1 MATIPQIRD
10 RLLKEF
16 SEPQADLLAHVV
28 TEAYDS
34 LATKADLHGLT
45 VVVRELADAQGRTEL
60 RVGELAD
67 AQGRTELRVG
77 ELADAQGRTE
87 LRVGELATAQKQTEL
102 QMRELSESQK
112 QTQLRMGELSEAQKQ
127 TELQMRE
134 LSEAQ
139 KQTQLR
145 MGELSEAQKQT
156 QLRMGELSEAQK
168 QTELRM
174 GEMSEAR
181 RHADV
186 EFGEM
191 SRAVSELAA
200 LQQQMLIRLDKNDG
214 RSFELFLRTHLPAY
228 LGRHMRRCRVI
239 SADQLLDTVEG
250 RLAEEEVD
258 DLLRADIVAT
268 AVVDGTP
275 MHLVGEVSCT
285 ADREDVVRAARRA
298 GHLRKAGLP
307 AMPFVAC
314 EAIGPKTLEL
324 ASREQVRV
332 LVEGRLLP
340 EAV

>member
-34 LATKADLHGLT
+34 LATRADLHELT
-45 VVVRELADAQGRTEL
+45 GVVKELATAQGRTEL
-60 RVGELAD
+60 RVEELAA
-67 AQGRTELRVG
+67 AQGRTELRVE
-77 ELADAQGRTE
+77 ELAAAQGRTE
-87 LRVGELATAQKQTEL
+87 LHVEELAA
-102 QMRELSESQK
+102 
-112 QTQLRMGELSEAQKQ
+112 AQKQ

-174 GEMSEAR
+174 GELSEAQKQTELRMGEFSEAQKQTER
-181 RHADV
+181 RMGEMSDAQKHTDIQ
-186 EFGEM
+186 FGEM

-250 RLAEEEVD
+250 RLAEEEID
-258 DLLRADIVAT
+258 DLLRADLVAT

-324 ASREQVRV
+324 ASSEQVRV
-332 LVEGRLLP
+332 LIEGRLLP

>member
-28 TEAYDS
+28 TDVYDS
-34 LATKADLHGLT
+34 LATKADLHELT
-45 VVVRELADAQGRTEL
+45 GAVKELAAAQGRTEL
-60 RVGELAD
+60 RVEELAA
-67 AQGRTELRVG
+67 AQGRTELRVE
-77 ELADAQGRTE
+77 ELAAAQGRTE
-87 LRVGELATAQKQTEL
+87 LRVEELAAAQGRTEL
-102 QMRELSESQK
+102 RVEELAAAQGRTELRVEELAAAQGRTELRVEELAAA
-112 QTQLRMGELSEAQKQ
+112 QGRTELRMGELSDAQS
-127 TELQMRE
+127 R
-134 LSEAQ
+134 
-139 KQTQLR
+139 
-145 MGELSEAQKQT
+145 
-156 QLRMGELSEAQK
+156 
-168 QTELRM
+168 TELRM
-174 GEMSEAR
+174 GEMSDAQK
-181 RHADV
+181 HTDIQ
-186 EFGEM
+186 FGEM
-191 SRAVSELAA
+191 SRAVAELAA

-250 RLAEEEVD
+250 RLAEEEID
-258 DLLRADIVAT
+258 DLLRADLVAT

-324 ASREQVRV
+324 AISEQVRV

>member
-34 LATKADLHGLT
+34 LATRADLHELT
-45 VVVRELADAQGRTEL
+45 GVVKELATAQGRTEL
-60 RVGELAD
+60 RVEELA
-67 AQGRTELRVG
+67 A
-77 ELADAQGRTE
+77 
-87 LRVGELATAQKQTEL
+87 
-102 QMRELSESQK
+102 
-112 QTQLRMGELSEAQKQ
+112 AQKQ

-156 QLRMGELSEAQK
+156 ELQMRELSEAQK

-174 GEMSEAR
+174 GELSGAQEQTERRMGEMSDAQSR
-181 RHADV
+181 TDIH
-186 EFGEM
+186 FGEM

-258 DLLRADIVAT
+258 DLLRADLVAT
-268 AVVDGTP
+268 AVVDGRP

-285 ADREDVVRAARRA
+285 ADHDDIVRAARRA
-298 GHLRKAGLP
+298 GHLHRAGLP

-324 ASREQVRV
+324 ASRENVRI

>member
-1 MATIPQIRD
+1 MATIPQIR
-10 RLLKEF
+10 
-16 SEPQADLLAHVV
+16 
-28 TEAYDS
+28 
-34 LATKADLHGLT
+34 
-45 VVVRELADAQGRTEL
+45 
-60 RVGELAD
+60 
-67 AQGRTELRVG
+67 
-77 ELADAQGRTE
+77 
-87 LRVGELATAQKQTEL
+87 
-102 QMRELSESQK
+102 
-112 QTQLRMGELSEAQKQ
+112 
-127 TELQMRE
+127 
-134 LSEAQ
+134 
-139 KQTQLR
+139 
-145 MGELSEAQKQT
+145 
-156 QLRMGELSEAQK
+156 ELSEAQK

-174 GEMSEAR
+174 GELSEAQKQTERRMGEMSEAR

-186 EFGEM
+186 QFGEM

-258 DLLRADIVAT
+258 DLLRADLVAT

-285 ADREDVVRAARRA
+285 ADNEDVVRAARRA

>member
-34 LATKADLHGLT
+34 LATRADLHELT
-45 VVVRELADAQGRTEL
+45 GVVKELADAQKRTEC
-60 RVGELAD
+60 RVEELAA
-67 AQGRTELRVG
+67 AQGRTEHHVE
-77 ELADAQGRTE
+77 ELAA
-87 LRVGELATAQKQTEL
+87 AQKQTEI
-102 QMRELSESQK
+102 
-112 QTQLRMGELSEAQKQ
+112 
-127 TELQMRE
+127 QMRE

-145 MGELSEAQKQT
+145 MGELSEAQRQT
-156 QLRMGELSEAQK
+156 ERRMGELSEAQR
-168 QTELRM
+168 QTERRM
-174 GEMSEAR
+174 GEMSDAQ
-181 RHADV
+181 RHTDIQ
-186 EFGEM
+186 FGEM
-191 SRAVSELAA
+191 SRVVSELAA
-200 LQQQMLIRLDKNDG
+200 LQQQMLIRLDKNEG

-250 RLAEEEVD
+250 RLAEEEID
-258 DLLRADIVAT
+258 DLLRADLVAT

-324 ASREQVRV
+324 ASSEQVRV

>member
-28 TEAYDS
+28 TDVYDS
-34 LATKADLHGLT
+34 LATRADLHELT
-45 VVVRELADAQGRTEL
+45 GVVKELAAAQGRTEL

-87 LRVGELATAQKQTEL
+87 LRIEELAT
-102 QMRELSESQK
+102 
-112 QTQLRMGELSEAQKQ
+112 AQKQ

-168 QTELRM
+168 QTELSM

-186 EFGEM
+186 QFGEM

-258 DLLRADIVAT
+258 DLLRADLVAT

-285 ADREDVVRAARRA
+285 ADNEDVVRAARRA

-324 ASREQVRV
+324 ASHEQVRV

>member
-28 TEAYDS
+28 TEVYDS
-34 LATKADLHGLT
+34 LATKADLHELT
-45 VVVRELADAQGRTEL
+45 GAVKELAAAQGRTEL
-60 RVGELAD
+60 RVEELAT
-67 AQGRTELRVG
+67 AQGRTELRVE
-77 ELADAQGRTE
+77 ELAAAQGRTE
-87 LRVGELATAQKQTEL
+87 LRVEELAAAQGRTE
-102 QMRELSESQK
+102 
-112 QTQLRMGELSEAQKQ
+112 LRMGELSEAQGR
-127 TELQMRE
+127 TE
-134 LSEAQ
+134 
-139 KQTQLR
+139 LR
-145 MGELSEAQKQT
+145 MGELSEAQSRTDIQ
-156 QLRMGELSEAQK
+156 
-168 QTELRM
+168 
-174 GEMSEAR
+174 
-181 RHADV
+181 
-186 EFGEM
+186 FGEM
-191 SRAVSELAA
+191 TRAVAELAA

-250 RLAEEEVD
+250 RLAEEEID
-258 DLLRADIVAT
+258 DLLRADLVAT

-275 MHLVGEVSCT
+275 MHLIGEVSCT
-285 ADREDVVRAARRA
+285 ADNEDVVRAARRA

-314 EAIGPKTLEL
+314 EAIGSKTLEL

>member
-34 LATKADLHGLT
+34 LATRADLHELT
-45 VVVRELADAQGRTEL
+45 GVVKELATAQGRTEL
-60 RVGELAD
+60 RVEELAA
-67 AQGRTELRVG
+67 AQGRTELHVK
-77 ELADAQGRTE
+77 ELAA
-87 LRVGELATAQKQTEL
+87 AQKQTEF
-102 QMRELSESQK
+102 
-112 QTQLRMGELSEAQKQ
+112 
-127 TELQMRE
+127 QMRE

-139 KQTQLR
+139 KQTELR

-174 GEMSEAR
+174 GELSEAQKQTQLRMGELSEAQKQTER
-181 RHADV
+181 RMGEMSDTQKHTDIQ
-186 EFGEM
+186 FGEM

-239 SADQLLDTVEG
+239 SADQLLDAVEG
-250 RLAEEEVD
+250 RLAEEEID
-258 DLLRADIVAT
+258 DLLRADLVAT
-268 AVVDGTP
+268 AVVDGAA
-275 MHLVGEVSCT
+275 MHLIGEVSCT

>member
-16 SEPQADLLAHVV
+16 PEPQADLLAHVV

-34 LATKADLHGLT
+34 LVTKADLHELT
-45 VVVRELADAQGRTEL
+45 GVVKELATAQGRTELRVEELAAAQSRTEL
-60 RVGELAD
+60 RVGELA
-67 AQGRTELRVG
+67 AE
-77 ELADAQGRTE
+77 
-87 LRVGELATAQKQTEL
+87 QKQTGL
-102 QMRELSESQK
+102 QLREL
-112 QTQLRMGELSEAQKQ
+112 A
-127 TELQMRE
+127 
-134 LSEAQ
+134 EAQ

-145 MGELSEAQKQT
+145 MGELADTQKQT
-156 QLRMGELSEAQK
+156 NVQL
-168 QTELRM
+168 
-174 GEMSEAR
+174 
-181 RHADV
+181 
-186 EFGEM
+186 GEM

-258 DLLRADIVAT
+258 DLLRADLVAT
-268 AVVDGTP
+268 AVVDGRP

-285 ADREDVVRAARRA
+285 ADHDDIVRAARRA
-298 GHLRKAGLP
+298 GHLHRAGLP

-324 ASREQVRV
+324 ASRENMRI

>member
-28 TEAYDS
+28 TEVYDS
-34 LATKADLHGLT
+34 LATKADLHELT
-45 VVVRELADAQGRTEL
+45 GVVRELADAQGRTEL

-67 AQGRTELRVG
+67 AQGRTELRVE
-77 ELADAQGRTE
+77 ELAA
-87 LRVGELATAQKQTEL
+87 AQKQTA
-102 QMRELSESQK
+102 
-112 QTQLRMGELSEAQKQ
+112 LRMGELSEAQKQ
-127 TELQMRE
+127 TER
-134 LSEAQ
+134 
-139 KQTQLR
+139 
-145 MGELSEAQKQT
+145 
-156 QLRMGELSEAQK
+156 
-168 QTELRM
+168 RM

-186 EFGEM
+186 QFGEM

-228 LGRHMRRCRVI
+228 LGRHIRRCRVI

-258 DLLRADIVAT
+258 DLLRADLIAT

-285 ADREDVVRAARRA
+285 ADNEDVVRASRRA
-298 GHLRKAGLP
+298 GHLRKVGLP

-324 ASREQVRV
+324 ASRDGLGFYDALIVAAAINAGCDLLFSEDLQHDRKFGK
-332 LVEGRLLP
+332 LVVKNPFRLEP
-340 EAV
+340 ESLA

>member
-28 TEAYDS
+28 TEVYDS
-34 LATKADLHGLT
+34 LATKADLHELT

-87 LRVGELATAQKQTEL
+87 LRVGELADAQKQTA
-102 QMRELSESQK
+102 
-112 QTQLRMGELSEAQKQ
+112 LRMGELSEAQKQ
-127 TELQMRE
+127 TER
-134 LSEAQ
+134 
-139 KQTQLR
+139 
-145 MGELSEAQKQT
+145 
-156 QLRMGELSEAQK
+156 
-168 QTELRM
+168 RM

-186 EFGEM
+186 QFGEM

-200 LQQQMLIRLDKNDG
+200 LQQQMLIRLDKNDR
-214 RSFELFLRTHLPAY
+214 RSFELFFRTHLPAY

-239 SADQLLDTVEG
+239 SADQLLDTVED

-258 DLLRADIVAT
+258 DLLRADLVAT

-285 ADREDVVRAARRA
+285 ADNEDVVRASRRA

>member
-28 TEAYDS
+28 TDAYDS
-34 LATKADLHGLT
+34 LATRADLHELT
-45 VVVRELADAQGRTEL
+45 GVVKELAAAQGRTEL
-60 RVGELAD
+60 RVE
-67 AQGRTELRVG
+67 
-77 ELADAQGRTE
+77 
-87 LRVGELATAQKQTEL
+87 ELATAQKQTEF
-102 QMRELSESQK
+102 
-112 QTQLRMGELSEAQKQ
+112 
-127 TELQMRE
+127 QMRE

-139 KQTQLR
+139 KQTEVQMR
-145 MGELSEAQKQT
+145 
-156 QLRMGELSEAQK
+156 ELSEAQK
-168 QTELRM
+168 QTERRM
-174 GEMSEAR
+174 GEMSEAQ

-186 EFGEM
+186 QFGEM
-191 SRAVSELAA
+191 TRAVAELAA

-258 DLLRADIVAT
+258 DLLRADLVAT

-285 ADREDVVRAARRA
+285 ADNEDVVRAARRA
-298 GHLRKAGLP
+298 GHLRKAGLL

-314 EAIGPKTLEL
+314 EAIGPKTLDL

-340 EAV
+340 ESV

>member
-34 LATKADLHGLT
+34 LATRADLHELT
-45 VVVRELADAQGRTEL
+45 GVVKELADAQKRTECRVEELAAAQGRTEL
-60 RVGELAD
+60 HVEELAA
-67 AQGRTELRVG
+67 AQGRTELHVG
-77 ELADAQGRTE
+77 ELAA
-87 LRVGELATAQKQTEL
+87 AQKQTEI
-102 QMRELSESQK
+102 QMREF
-112 QTQLRMGELSEAQKQ
+112 
-127 TELQMRE
+127 
-134 LSEAQ
+134 
-139 KQTQLR
+139 
-145 MGELSEAQKQT
+145 SEAQKQT

-168 QTELRM
+168 QTERRM
-174 GEMSEAR
+174 GEMSDAQ
-181 RHADV
+181 RHTDIQ
-186 EFGEM
+186 FGEM

-250 RLAEEEVD
+250 RLAEEEID
-258 DLLRADIVAT
+258 DLLRADLVAT

-285 ADREDVVRAARRA
+285 ADNEDVVRAARRA

-324 ASREQVRV
+324 ASSEQVRV

>member
-28 TEAYDS
+28 TEVYDS
-34 LATKADLHGLT
+34 LATKADLHELT

-67 AQGRTELRVG
+67 AQGRTELRVE
-77 ELADAQGRTE
+77 ELAA
-87 LRVGELATAQKQTEL
+87 AQKQTA
-102 QMRELSESQK
+102 
-112 QTQLRMGELSEAQKQ
+112 LRMGELSEAQKQ
-127 TELQMRE
+127 TER
-134 LSEAQ
+134 
-139 KQTQLR
+139 
-145 MGELSEAQKQT
+145 
-156 QLRMGELSEAQK
+156 
-168 QTELRM
+168 RM

-186 EFGEM
+186 QFGEM

-200 LQQQMLIRLDKNDG
+200 LQQQMLIRLDKNDR
-214 RSFELFLRTHLPAY
+214 RSFELFFRTHLPAY

-239 SADQLLDTVEG
+239 SADQLLDTVED

-258 DLLRADIVAT
+258 DLLRADLVAT
-268 AVVDGTP
+268 AVVDGAP

-285 ADREDVVRAARRA
+285 ADNEDVVRAARRA

>member
-34 LATKADLHGLT
+34 LATRADLHELT
-45 VVVRELADAQGRTEL
+45 GVVKELAVAQKRTECRVEELAAAQGRTEL
-60 RVGELAD
+60 RVEELAA
-67 AQGRTELRVG
+67 AQGRTELHVE
-77 ELADAQGRTE
+77 ELAAAQGRTE
-87 LRVGELATAQKQTEL
+87 LHVEELAAAQKQTEL
-102 QMRELSESQK
+102 RMGEFSEAQK
-112 QTQLRMGELSEAQKQ
+112 QTQLRIGELSEAQKQ
-127 TELQMRE
+127 TER
-134 LSEAQ
+134 
-139 KQTQLR
+139 
-145 MGELSEAQKQT
+145 
-156 QLRMGELSEAQK
+156 
-168 QTELRM
+168 RM
-174 GEMSEAR
+174 GEMSDAQK
-181 RHADV
+181 HTDIQ
-186 EFGEM
+186 FGEM

-250 RLAEEEVD
+250 RLAEEEID
-258 DLLRADIVAT
+258 DLLRADLVAT

-324 ASREQVRV
+324 ASSEQVRV

-340 EAV
+340 ETV